1 MILKIDFESEIPI
14 YEQLRRQLIEGIA
27 RGELK
32 IGEELPS
39 VRRLAEDIGINLHT
53 VNKSYNILKD
63 EGYLVI
69 DRRKGAMVKDT
80 LPNMSPKY
88 YEGLES
94 ELRYIIADAFCRGM
108 GKEDFLFLCE
118 KIFDNYIESR
128 RGEIDER

>member
-1 MILKIDFESEIPI
+1 MIVKIDFESETPI

-27 RGELK
+27 MGELK

-39 VRRLAEDIGINLHT
+39 VRQLAEDIGINLHT

-80 LPNMSPKY
+80 LPNMSQKY

-94 ELRYIIADAFCRGM
+94 ELKYIIADVFCRGM
-108 GKEDFLFLCE
+108 GKEDFLSLCE
-118 KIFDNYIESR
+118 KIFDDYIKSRES
-128 RGEIDER
+128 EIDGR